1 MRRTA
6 ACTALACA
14 LAVAAVV
21 GLSGRLRGVGEMVS
35 VPSLPAPSWL
45 ASMTPQAGAGVMAV
59 QALHARDAN
68 FPAVSR
74 ERSVGAVGGRKAA
87 GVYPRRF
94 SAATSHAAVGPRA
107 QQASQAPPVHG
118 ARGRAAHRAP
128 DGQERANTPERGLA
142 HRAPDGQEGANTPE
156 EEWRADRSKMEKAVR
171 EFHQHGDDA
180 LETLIPARKTAKEYK
195 QALSKGLHA
204 VERLQ
209 KTRQEDTRAVLKA
222 SSALKAVEKGVEEQ
236 DALKREAMQAKDE
249 GKEYAQK
256 MKIADLKRQLQLQ
269 AARDHRR
276 EDLVKDQLASLEKE
290 NRNLRK
296 QDSKVSLQMEEVPA
310 VGVRAGHLMKLGNE
324 IKTLQQSEGAEV
336 HRLKNEFK
344 AMRQDMEALKHASYS
359 EPKVARRAKIEHGHP
374 AEQGATEGN
383 DQQQAKIKQAVS
395 KHRDPALLAATHPD
409 VMSDSQLLDMVKKEA
424 GEKHGKH
431 QADPAVLAATHPHVM
446 SPKEL
451 MTLVKKEA
459 VMRHSAVKSEAVE
472 VNSAGHA
479 HVQHTDPSKS
489 LVLHDNKQ
497 RAKIEKALQSE
508 GAEVH
513 RLKNEFK
520 AMRQDME
527 ALKHASAIGGDERQQ
542 AKIKQAVSKHR
553 DPALLAATH
562 PDVMSDSQLL
572 DMVKKEAGEKHGK
585 HQADPAVLA
594 ATHPHVMSPKELMT
608 LVKKEAVR
616 RVNKKAAQKAAQ
628 VAGKQVA
635 LKRGLPD
642 EHPKEGAAVFEPH
655 ANRKPSV
662 ESSAMAEA
670 PADCLPCT
678 EGEGC
683 TAGCATSATLIAKL
697 KLKREMQRDVRDG
710 VDPATD
716 PKLSKLSLSDR
727 NGYGI
732 AAMGA
737 NSVLPAGE
745 DYGPN
750 DKHCQSGNC
759 GTLEG
764 KGVNV
769 DGWGFGQSDKAL
781 RGISRILPLPHLD
794 PSAGLDSVRA
804 MNARRGRFSYYNHAG
819 DAGVTTPSV
828 SWGGNS
834 RFFGKD
840 GSRGARKLEAAG
852 VKINKWPVNL
862 YQTLPLPGF
871 DKSNWDHTTD
881 TAWTPENPMRFNR
894 HSNAA
899 LERAG
904 VYVQDAPSVDGNA
917 DAKVPFQP
925 VPKYRR
931 SGISRQEEPTW
942 FMLLPHA
949 NMAAPQPV
957 VDRHRGLEFSN
968 EHSLKHGEPG
978 FTGMQGSLGCEP
990 QGCFE

>member
-359 EPKVARRAKIEHGHP
+359 QPKVARRAKIEHGHP

-383 DQQQAKIKQAVS
+383 DQ
-395 KHRDPALLAATHPD
+395 
-409 VMSDSQLLDMVKKEA
+409 
-424 GEKHGKH
+424 
-431 QADPAVLAATHPHVM
+431 
-446 SPKEL
+446 
-451 MTLVKKEA
+451 
-459 VMRHSAVKSEAVE
+459 
-472 VNSAGHA
+472 
-479 HVQHTDPSKS
+479 
-489 LVLHDNKQ
+489 
-497 RAKIEKALQSE
+497 
-508 GAEVH
+508 
-513 RLKNEFK
+513 
-520 AMRQDME
+520 
-527 ALKHASAIGGDERQQ
+527 QQ

-957 VDRHRGLEFSN
+957 VDRHRGLEFSD

>member
-1 MRRTA
+1 
-6 ACTALACA
+6 
-14 LAVAAVV
+14 
-21 GLSGRLRGVGEMVS
+21 
-35 VPSLPAPSWL
+35 
-45 ASMTPQAGAGVMAV
+45 
-59 QALHARDAN
+59 
-68 FPAVSR
+68 
-74 ERSVGAVGGRKAA
+74 
-87 GVYPRRF
+87 
-94 SAATSHAAVGPRA
+94 
-107 QQASQAPPVHG
+107 
-118 ARGRAAHRAP
+118 
-128 DGQERANTPERGLA
+128 
-142 HRAPDGQEGANTPE
+142 
-156 EEWRADRSKMEKAVR
+156 
-171 EFHQHGDDA
+171 
-180 LETLIPARKTAKEYK
+180 
-195 QALSKGLHA
+195 
-204 VERLQ
+204 
-209 KTRQEDTRAVLKA
+209 
-222 SSALKAVEKGVEEQ
+222 
-236 DALKREAMQAKDE
+236 
-249 GKEYAQK
+249 
-256 MKIADLKRQLQLQ
+256 
-269 AARDHRR
+269 
-276 EDLVKDQLASLEKE
+276 
-290 NRNLRK
+290 
-296 QDSKVSLQMEEVPA
+296 
-310 VGVRAGHLMKLGNE
+310 
-324 IKTLQQSEGAEV
+324 
-336 HRLKNEFK
+336 
-344 AMRQDMEALKHASYS
+344 
-359 EPKVARRAKIEHGHP
+359 
-374 AEQGATEGN
+374 
-383 DQQQAKIKQAVS
+383 
-395 KHRDPALLAATHPD
+395 
-409 VMSDSQLLDMVKKEA
+409 
-424 GEKHGKH
+424 
-431 QADPAVLAATHPHVM
+431 
-446 SPKEL
+446 
-451 MTLVKKEA
+451 
-459 VMRHSAVKSEAVE
+459 
-472 VNSAGHA
+472 
-479 HVQHTDPSKS
+479 
-489 LVLHDNKQ
+489 
-497 RAKIEKALQSE
+497 
-508 GAEVH
+508 
-513 RLKNEFK
+513 
-520 AMRQDME
+520 
-527 ALKHASAIGGDERQQ
+527 
-542 AKIKQAVSKHR
+542 
-553 DPALLAATH
+553 
-562 PDVMSDSQLL
+562 
-572 DMVKKEAGEKHGK
+572 
-585 HQADPAVLA
+585 
-594 ATHPHVMSPKELMT
+594 MT

-764 KGVNV
+764 KGVKV

-804 MNARRGRFSYYNHAG
+804 MNARRGRFAYYNHAG

>member
-1 MRRTA
+1 
-6 ACTALACA
+6 
-14 LAVAAVV
+14 
-21 GLSGRLRGVGEMVS
+21 
-35 VPSLPAPSWL
+35 
-45 ASMTPQAGAGVMAV
+45 
-59 QALHARDAN
+59 
-68 FPAVSR
+68 
-74 ERSVGAVGGRKAA
+74 
-87 GVYPRRF
+87 
-94 SAATSHAAVGPRA
+94 
-107 QQASQAPPVHG
+107 
-118 ARGRAAHRAP
+118 
-128 DGQERANTPERGLA
+128 
-142 HRAPDGQEGANTPE
+142 
-156 EEWRADRSKMEKAVR
+156 
-171 EFHQHGDDA
+171 
-180 LETLIPARKTAKEYK
+180 
-195 QALSKGLHA
+195 
-204 VERLQ
+204 
-209 KTRQEDTRAVLKA
+209 
-222 SSALKAVEKGVEEQ
+222 
-236 DALKREAMQAKDE
+236 
-249 GKEYAQK
+249 
-256 MKIADLKRQLQLQ
+256 
-269 AARDHRR
+269 
-276 EDLVKDQLASLEKE
+276 
-290 NRNLRK
+290 
-296 QDSKVSLQMEEVPA
+296 
-310 VGVRAGHLMKLGNE
+310 
-324 IKTLQQSEGAEV
+324 
-336 HRLKNEFK
+336 
-344 AMRQDMEALKHASYS
+344 
-359 EPKVARRAKIEHGHP
+359 
-374 AEQGATEGN
+374 
-383 DQQQAKIKQAVS
+383 
-395 KHRDPALLAATHPD
+395 
-409 VMSDSQLLDMVKKEA
+409 
-424 GEKHGKH
+424 
-431 QADPAVLAATHPHVM
+431 
-446 SPKEL
+446 
-451 MTLVKKEA
+451 MTLVK
-459 VMRHSAVKSEAVE
+459 
-472 VNSAGHA
+472 N
-479 HVQHTDPSKS
+479 
-489 LVLHDNKQ
+489 
-497 RAKIEKALQSE
+497 
-508 GAEVH
+508 
-513 RLKNEFK
+513 
-520 AMRQDME
+520 
-527 ALKHASAIGGDERQQ
+527 
-542 AKIKQAVSKHR
+542 
-553 DPALLAATH
+553 
-562 PDVMSDSQLL
+562 
-572 DMVKKEAGEKHGK
+572 
-585 HQADPAVLA
+585 
-594 ATHPHVMSPKELMT
+594 
-608 LVKKEAVR
+608 EAVR
-616 RVNKKAAQKAAQ
+616 RVNKKAAQK
-628 VAGKQVA
+628 VAGKQVFRA

-642 EHPKEGAAVFEPH
+642 VHPNEGAAVFEPH

-670 PADCLPCT
+670 QADCLPCT

-764 KGVNV
+764 KGVKV
-769 DGWGFGQSDKAL
+769 DGWGFGQTDKAL
-781 RGISRILPLPHLD
+781 RGISRILSLPHLD

-804 MNARRGRFSYYNHAG
+804 MNARRGRFAYYNHAG

-957 VDRHRGLEFSN
+957 VDRHRGLEFSD